1 MGFLKEYYEQIVE
14 LQESEWDFIASHFER
29 KVVTKMKLSPSRET
43 ENYLSFIESGIV
55 RFIFRKRKKLM
66 N

>member
-29 KVVTKMKLSPSRET
+29 KVVTK
-43 ENYLSFIESGIV
+43 N
-55 RFIFRKRKKLM
+55 
-66 N
+66 